1 MSRLVRTDSTD
12 THFIEL
18 VAALDKDLAIRDGDE
33 HGFYNQFN
41 KLDSIKHVVL
51 LYEDEKA
58 VACGAIKQ
66 LDDSTME
73 VKRMYT
79 IPEARGKNKA
89 SAVLQELENWAKEMS
104 YQRCVLETGHKQ
116 PEAIQLYTKNG
127 FTVIPNYGQY
137 EGVENSICFEK
148 LLSTGSPV

>member
-79 IPEARGKNKA
+79 IPEARGKSKA

-148 LLSTGSPV
+148 LLSTESPV